1 MKKHLPLIAILI
13 ISFIAILSIMQ
24 NAYHKKVADIRLLP
38 ILGNKTIYD
47 LDTTYHT
54 VAGFSFINQLGDTI
68 TDEDVKDKNY
78 VVEFFFTTCESICPI
93 MNKNMMKVAAAFD
106 SDSTFKILSHTVKP
120 EEDTIASLLVYA
132 NEHKANP
139 KNWWF
144 LTGDKKALYHMARNS
159 YLFNGSEGDGGTDD
173 FIHTQFFLLVDK
185 QKHIRGFYDG
195 TNDAE
200 VDKLIKDIVLLKSEQ
215 KTNAENHK

>member
-38 ILGNKTIYD
+38 ILGNKIIYD

-54 VAGFSFINQLGDTI
+54 VEGFSFINQLGDTI
-68 TDEDVKDKNY
+68 SHADVKDKNY
-78 VVEFFFTTCESICPI
+78 VVEYFFTTCESICPI
-93 MNKNMMKVAAAFD
+93 MNKNMMKVALAYD
-106 SDSTFKILSHTVKP
+106 SDTTFKILSHTVKP
-120 EEDTIASLLVYA
+120 EEDTVASLLEYA
-132 NEHKANP
+132 KEHNANP

-144 LTGDKKALYHMARNS
+144 LTGDKKALYHLARNS
-159 YLFNGSEGDGGTDD
+159 YLFNGSEGDGGTAD
-173 FIHTQFFLLVDK
+173 FIHTQFFILVDK

-195 TNDAE
+195 TDSVD
-200 VDKLIKDIVLLKSEQ
+200 VDKLISDIGLLKSEQ
-215 KTNAENHK
+215 KANAEKH